1 MLKSRYLKGNTVRSR
16 MVFLLMLAALVLTGL
31 APIGVAGANEAAQ
44 AAESGVAVDA
54 NESVLLERA
63 AQLTALLLADE
74 YDAIAEAFAPELAA
88 MVDVDQLR
96 AAWATLPGQVG
107 AFQHSGTAYV
117 DDWAPIVMVRT
128 PLQFEHAAL
137 DLLFGFNERLELM
150 TFAFVP
156 HVPRLVE
163 GPPYVDESRFE
174 EYVLSFGE
182 AAFPLEGTLTLPKGE
197 GPFPAVVLV
206 HGSGPHDRDETVG
219 PNKPFRDIAHGLA
232 SHGIAV
238 FRYDKRTL
246 VHGQAMAN
254 VALTVQEETI
264 TDAVLAVELLAER
277 ADIGDVYVLG
287 HSLGGMVAPYIAEQ
301 ATELQGIIIA
311 AGNARPLGVLL
322 VEQVEYLLDG
332 HSVPGSEQSLRAMQA
347 DAERLRAGDF
357 TGLDTLLGV
366 PVEYWVDLNGRDQVA
381 ALAALPHPT
390 LMLQGERDYQV
401 PAIEL
406 ELWEQAL
413 AGKDNV
419 EYRLY
424 PGLNHLFLHGE
435 GPATPDEYTQPGFV
449 DPQVIHDISTF
460 IHAGL

>member
-1 MLKSRYLKGNTVRSR
+1 MLKSRHLKGNTVLSR
-16 MVFLLMLAALVLTGL
+16 MAFLLVLAALVFTGL
-31 APIGVAGANEAAQ
+31 APMGVTGAVEAAQ
-44 AAESGVAVDA
+44 GAESGADA
-54 NESVLLERA
+54 DADERVVLERA

-74 YDAIAEAFAPELAA
+74 YEAIAEAFAPELAA

-96 AAWATLPGQVG
+96 AAWVTLPGQVG
-107 AFQHSGTAYV
+107 ALQHIGTAYV
-117 DDWAPIVMVRT
+117 DDWVPIVIVRT
-128 PLQFEHAAL
+128 PLQYERAAL
-137 DLLFGFNERLELM
+137 DLLFGFNEQLELM
-150 TFAFVP
+150 TFTFVP

-182 AAFPLEGTLTLPKGE
+182 AAFPLEGTLTLPRGD

-264 TDAVLAVELLAER
+264 TDAVLAVGLLAER

-301 ATELQGIIIA
+301 APELHGIIIA

-332 HSVPGSEQSLRAMQA
+332 HAVPGSEQSVRAMQA

-357 TGLDTLLGV
+357 AGLDTLLGV
-366 PVEYWVDLNGRDQVA
+366 PVEYWIDLNGRDQVA

-390 LMLQGERDYQV
+390 LILQGERDYQV
-401 PAIEL
+401 PAVDL
-406 ELWEQAL
+406 EVWQRGL
-413 AGKDNV
+413 ANRDNV
-419 EYRLY
+419 QFRLY
-424 PGLNHLFLHGE
+424 PYLNHLFLHGE
-435 GPATPDEYTQPGFV
+435 GPATPNEYMQPGFV
-449 DPQVIHDISTF
+449 DAQVIVDVVTF
-460 IHAGL
+460 VHGL